1 MCEIMALIVV
11 SQAAHSDEMP
21 SCASESEGC
30 YDRIY
35 IFMPTKNDGLPSPLI
50 AKSPYLPVY
59 ELVDSVLYAS
69 SNAEHPSDDYE
80 RG

>member
-1 MCEIMALIVV
+1 MEYL
-11 SQAAHSDEMP
+11 
-21 SCASESEGC
+21 
-30 YDRIY
+30 
-35 IFMPTKNDGLPSPLI
+35 FMPAEHDGLHSPLI

-80 RG
+80 RR